1 LKNHLAKKAIQQT
14 MQTKT
19 QRFKKSQRTFRAITG
34 LSIAKFNQL
43 YIALVPLYEKAEI
56 KRLSKTNRQRKA
68 GGGRKKELL
77 LEDQLIML
85 LMYYRLYISQ
95 EFLGILFNLH
105 NCNVS
110 RQINYLG
117 PLLARI
123 FKIPTRKIKLTEA
136 ELTEEE
142 IIEFFVDATE
152 QQIQRPGKGQKRY
165 YSGKKKKHTMK
176 NQIVVD
182 RKGKIR
188 TVTKSK
194 PGKKHDKK
202 LLDETK
208 PILPRGSNL
217 TGDLGYYGAEGV
229 TLPNKKPK
237 GKKLTKEEK
246 QFNKE
251 LSRRRITVEHT
262 FGKMKIYQ
270 ILSQKFR
277 NPLSKHSLIF
287 KNIAGLHNL
296 MFA

>member
-1 LKNHLAKKAIQQT
+1 

-19 QRFKKSQRTFRAITG
+19 ARFKKRPRTFRAITG
-34 LSIAKFNQL
+34 LSVEKFNQL
-43 YIALVPLYEKAEI
+43 YRKMVPIYEKAET
-56 KRLSKTNRQRKA
+56 KRLKKTKRSRKQ

-105 NCNVS
+105 NCHVS
-110 RQINYLG
+110 RHINYLH
-117 PLLARI
+117 PLLAQI
-123 FKIPTRKIKLTEA
+123 FKIPEAKLKLTES
-136 ELTEEE
+136 ELSEEE
-142 IIEFFVDATE
+142 LIEFFVDATE
-152 QQIQRPGKGQKRY
+152 QQIQRPKKRQKQY

-176 NQIVVD
+176 NQVIVD
-182 RKGKIR
+182 KTGKIR
-188 TVTKSK
+188 TVTKSN

-202 LLDETK
+202 LYDETK
-208 PILPRGSNL
+208 PRLPKNIKL
-217 TGDLGYYGAEGV
+217 TGDLGYYGAERIN
-229 TLPNKKPK
+229 LPNKKPK
-237 GKKLTKEEK
+237 GKRLTKEEK
-246 QFNKE
+246 KYNKE
-251 LSRRRITVEHT
+251 LSRRRIAVEHS

-270 ILSQKFR
+270 ILSQRFR

>member
-1 LKNHLAKKAIQQT
+1 

-19 QRFKKSQRTFRAITG
+19 QRFKKSPRTFRAITG
-34 LSIAKFNQL
+34 LSIEKFNQL
-43 YIALVPLYEKAEI
+43 YIELLPLYEKAET
-56 KRLSKTNRQRKA
+56 KRLSKSKRQRKQ

-77 LEDQLIML
+77 LEEQLLML

-110 RQINYLG
+110 RQINYLH

-123 FKIPTRKIKLTEA
+123 FKIPEHKIKLSEA
-136 ELTEEE
+136 ELTEGG
-142 IIEFFVDATE
+142 IIELFVDATE
-152 QQIQRPGKGQKRY
+152 QQIQRPKRGQKRY

-176 NQIVVD
+176 NQVVVD

-188 TVTKSK
+188 SVTKSN

-202 LLDETK
+202 LFDETK
-208 PILPRGSNL
+208 PIIPENADMI
-217 TGDLGYYGAEGV
+217 GDLGYHGAEQL

-237 GKKLTKEEK
+237 GKELTKEEK

-251 LSRRRITVEHT
+251 LSRRRITVEHS

-270 ILSQKFR
+270 ILTQRFR